1 MSEFEIEKRQEYVR
15 NRKKWMIIQMIALA
29 LVAAIALGSFIV
41 YDRMNRTYYIEY
53 TENSKIDYRIQ
64 YIENEFFEDW
74 LENDQAYISSLVDTI
89 SADFQYQLSMDANDI
104 GFEYRYQILGTM
116 IIADKDSGKPYYT
129 TENILLPEKT
139 VSTVKDNQL
148 KIKEHVDVDFNEYH
162 GFASDFI
169 QIYNLNNAS
178 ATLYLTLDVEVL
190 SSCPDFEQSNENT
203 YSTSLK
209 VPLALDTFDTQITS
223 SIPTN
228 ESRVL
233 ACKDTDNRTLFL
245 TISIIA
251 AILAVALLIVLLV
264 FLHLTKNED
273 ITYVAKVRKLL
284 SAYRS
289 FIQRMDGEF
298 DDTNYQIVMIHTFT
312 ELLGIRDTLQSPILM
327 TENNDETMTRFLI
340 PTESKLLYVFEIKV
354 DNYDAIYTKEQ
365 EA

>member
-64 YIENEFFEDW
+64 YIENEFFDEW
-74 LENDQAYISSLVDTI
+74 LEKDQSYISSLVDTI
-89 SADFQYQLSMDANDI
+89 GADFQYQMSMDATDI
-104 GFEYRYQILGTM
+104 GFEYRYQIVGTM
-116 IIADKDSGKPYYT
+116 IIADKDSGKPYYKM
-129 TENILLPEKT
+129 EDVILPEKT
-139 VSTVKDNQL
+139 VSTSKENQL
-148 KIKEHVDVDFNEYH
+148 KIKEHIDVDFNYYH
-162 GFASDFI
+162 DFASNFI
-169 QIYNLNNAS
+169 KIYNLSNS
-178 ATLYLTLDVEVL
+178 SSTLYLTLDVEVF
-190 SSCPDFEQSNENT
+190 SSCPDFEQTNENT

-209 VPLALDTFDTQITS
+209 VPLALETFHTEVTS

-245 TISIIA
+245 AISVIST
-251 AILAVALLIVLLV
+251 ILAVVLLIVLMV

-298 DDTNYQIVMIHTFT
+298 DDTGYQIVMIQTFT
-312 ELLGIRDTLQSPILM
+312 ELLGIRDTLQAPILM
-327 TENNDETMTRFLI
+327 TENRDETMTRFLI

-354 DNYDAIYTKEQ
+354 DNYDAIYEKAQ